1 MHWSSFIALTHGNQ
15 SVTSQTVF
23 QKTLLWWNEI
33 YCEEMKRYC
42 DEIKQYCDEMKQYW
56 LKSEWMIWIRCSEAK
71 SFDICQCSGLSRSFQ
86 KILMGGFWNPSFEW
100 QETARETVASSG
112 KPGFEQ
118 NTGWSSLMAAAFPIV
133 HRFTALMKRTFL
145 VDKCGASYLLF
156 WKFYFVLS
164 YMNKDNIGEMM
175 PPSYKATRRIVKKQI
190 LNDRCA

>member
-1 MHWSSFIALTHGNQ
+1 MEIKAWHLKQF
-15 SVTSQTVF
+15 F
-23 QKTLLWWNEI
+23 KKTLLWWNEI